1 MIRRPPRSTRTDTP
15 FPYTTLYRSLRLAA
29 ILERLDDAA
38 DALVHDLDHRGV
50 GGHLADLDRALF
62 GGQLVPGD
70 VGVAGIASGQIGQFG
85 ARRDQPEFA
94 LLLLAFLAQRVPAS
108 SEERRVGKKC
118 VSTCYTGVS

>member
-50 GGHLADLDRALF
+50 GGHLADLGRALF

-70 VGVAGIASGQIGQFG
+70 VGVAGIASGQIGQYG
-85 ARRDQPEFA
+85 DRRDQPAFA
-94 LLLLAFLAQRVPAS
+94 LLIVSILAKRVPALTQARDVLLEDRKS
-108 SEERRVGKKC
+108 VW
-118 VSTCYTGVS
+118 